1 MKLRVFLLSLVAL
14 GLFGQGQDAKP
25 KPKVEFTTSLG
36 SFIVE
41 LEPDAAPKTVENFLE
56 YVKSGFYKD
65 TTFHRV
71 ISTFMIQGGGF
82 GPDGAQKTPTRKPV
96 ANEAKQALEKG
107 LTNVRGALAMART
120 PAPDSA
126 TSQFFVNVVDN
137 PRLDYPAHDGAGYCV
152 FGRVTDGMDTI
163 DKIRD
168 VSTNPDNNKPLE
180 AVVITGAK
188 LLGRPAAQKT
198 RPANSQGSAKK

>member
-1 MKLRVFLLSLVAL
+1 MKLRVFLLFLAAV
-14 GLFGQGQDAKP
+14 GLFGREQDARQ

-56 YVKSGFYKD
+56 YVNSGFYKD
-65 TTFHRV
+65 TTFHRI

-82 GPDGAQKTPTRKPV
+82 DPDGTQKTTTKKPV
-96 ANEAKQALEKG
+96 ANEAKQAFEKG

-120 PAPDSA
+120 SAPDSA
-126 TSQFFVNVVDN
+126 TTQFFINVVDN

-168 VSTNPDNNKPLE
+168 VKTNPNNNKPLE
-180 AVVITGAK
+180 AVVITDAR
-188 LLGRPAAQKT
+188 LLGDPVAQKT
-198 RPANSQGSAKK
+198 RPAKSQGSAKK